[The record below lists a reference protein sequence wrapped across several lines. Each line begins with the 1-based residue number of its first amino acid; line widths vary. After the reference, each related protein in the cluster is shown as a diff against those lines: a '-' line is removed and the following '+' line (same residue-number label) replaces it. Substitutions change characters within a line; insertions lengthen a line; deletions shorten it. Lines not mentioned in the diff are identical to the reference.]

1 MIRFFNLHTFDF
13 LCENNSECIWE
24 LFLQSKL
31 LVVVLLALL
40 FSQSSVALAQDRLD
54 VNYLK
59 LKPKPFLYQNFQNAK
74 LNSEIPLVK
83 NHYEV
88 FRRKVNYN
96 SLMIYGGITLASGI
110 AVHIYQSNAWWNNQ
124 NSHFHIQED
133 NTYALQIDKYGH
145 FYATR
150 LLAHAFSSTLE
161 ASNVD
166 LESSYQYGALLS
178 FLYQMYVEVEDGFG
192 PNWGFSPGDATAD
205 LLGSSFYLAQYYFPV
220 LHNFSPRLSYMPTEK
235 VLSGHTNAIIID
247 DYEGQSFWIAM
258 KMKKLLPDAISKYWP
273 SFLML
278 SLGTSARDLDGAGG
292 GHREYYLAFDFDY
305 DVLPLN
311 GEFGQ
316 WIKNTLDY
324 LHFPMPGI
332 RFSPNF
338 AGFAL
343 LY

>member
-1 MIRFFNLHTFDF
+1 MIRFLELSKFHL
-13 LCENNSECIWE
+13 LKGKNSGSVSGFFPQFKIITEILLTLLLLQNCIV
-24 LFLQSKL
+24 S
-31 LVVVLLALL
+31 
-40 FSQSSVALAQDRLD
+40 AQDRSEI
-54 VNYLK
+54 NSIK
-59 LKPKPFLYQNFQNAK
+59 LIAKPFLYQNFQIAK
-74 LNSEIPLVK
+74 FNSKINYVNNLKYPVSQKL
-83 NHYEV
+83 
-88 FRRKVNYN
+88 NYN
-96 SLMIYGGITLASGI
+96 SLMIYGGITLASAV
-110 AVHIYQSNAWWNNQ
+110 AVHIYQSKAWWYNQ

-145 FYATR
+145 FYGAH
-150 LLAHAFSSTLE
+150 LLGHIFSSTLE

-166 LESSYQYGALLS
+166 LKSSYQYAALLS

-192 PNWGFSPGDATAD
+192 PNWGFSPGDALAD
-205 LLGSSFYLAQYYFPV
+205 LLGSSYFLAQYYFPV
-220 LHNFSPRLSYMPTEK
+220 LHNFSPRLSYWPTEK
-235 VLSGHTNAIIID
+235 VLSGQTNAIIID
-247 DYEGQSFWIAM
+247 DYEGQRFWVAM
-258 KMKKLLPDAISKYWP
+258 KMKKLLPDEISKYWP

-292 GHREYYLAFDFDY
+292 GHREYYIAFDIDY
-305 DVLPLN
+305 DVLPLH

-324 LHFPMPGI
+324 FHLPMPGI